1 MLHPYNGVRA
11 GVVCH
16 YTIIDKCS
24 RPCYNY
30 QWQCLGS
37 ACFLSQTIKPAHI
50 ATVRKLGKPP
60 HLIMRIMDC
69 VLLLFQKRV
78 DASQLDPDRPGPKPS
93 WSESLKLMAQTGF
106 LAGLQN
112 YAKDSIN
119 EEMVELMMPYFDME
133 DYNMET
139 AAKVCTAYMQYF

>member
-1 MLHPYNGVRA
+1 MAMSQP
-11 GVVCH
+11 
-16 YTIIDKCS
+16 
-24 RPCYNY
+24 
-30 QWQCLGS
+30 S
-37 ACFLSQTIKPAHI
+37 AAFVLSQTIKPAHI

-69 VLLLFQKRV
+69 VLLLFQKKI
-78 DASQLDPDRPGPKPS
+78 DPCQLDPDRPGPKPS

-133 DYNMET
+133 DYHME
-139 AAKVCTAYMQYF
+139 AASKVGRACSLGACMHAME